1 MYGSYGS
8 GWGGG
13 GWIIMALMFVIFW
26 GFVVGLAIYLLR
38 QGHIRHDSDRSRVPH
53 HDAER
58 ILAERFARGEI
69 DVEDYTQRRAALRRA
84 E

>member
-1 MYGSYGS
+1 MYGSYGN

-13 GWIIMALMFVIFW
+13 GWIIMALVFVVFW
-26 GFVVGLAIYLLR
+26 GFVVALAIYLLR
-38 QGHIRHDSDRSRVPH
+38 QGHDRNDANRSRPTH

-58 ILAERFARGEI
+58 ILAERFARGDI
-69 DVEDYTQRRAALRRA
+69 DVEEFTQRRTALRRT